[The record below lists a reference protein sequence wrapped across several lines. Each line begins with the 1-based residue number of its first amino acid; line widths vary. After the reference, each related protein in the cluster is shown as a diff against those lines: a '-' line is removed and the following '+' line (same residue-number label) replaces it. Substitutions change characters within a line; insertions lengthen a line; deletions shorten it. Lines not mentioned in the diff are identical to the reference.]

1 MRRGHAILLFVATT
15 VTGVAMAGCG
25 SRILTANPTTTT
37 PTTTTVPPINTTVL
51 STTTTVSTVATN
63 APPTSTTVPPITT
76 TGPVCL
82 TPGWDYVLTG
92 GTHTFDK
99 ATVPN
104 FMCYKDCPGTEL
116 ALYSTSTS
124 TEPIGASWPP
134 AVEAPVVGA
143 LYDLGEPGGAPCIY
157 EGSLSS
163 G

>member
-1 MRRGHAILLFVATT
+1 MMLLVVVPMTSVAL
-15 VTGVAMAGCG
+15 AGCSG
-25 SRILTANPTTTT
+25 GADSGRGRTASPTITT
-37 PTTTTVPPINTTVL
+37 PPTTTVPPIKTTVL
-51 STTTTVSTVATN
+51 STTTTVSPTSTN
-63 APPTSTTVPPITT
+63 RPPTSTSVPPITT

-92 GTHTFDK
+92 GTHTFDNV
-99 ATVPN
+99 TVPN

-124 TEPIGASWPP
+124 TEPIGAPWPA
-134 AVEAPVVGA
+134 AVDSPIVGA

-157 EGSLSS
+157 EGPLSS